1 MIYNPAPLETLAS
14 YAIAFVAG
22 ALSVMTVTAYGRW
35 VRDAERR
42 VNFTK

>member
-22 ALSVMTVTAYGRW
+22 ALAVMSVTAYGRW
-35 VRDAERR
+35 VRDSERSGNLAR
-42 VNFTK
+42 